1 MKYTVKTVENQ
12 TEWDEFVTAH
22 PDANFLQSWD
32 FYEFYFS
39 RGFDIVRRGIYDENN
54 QLVGVYAGEVEPAK
68 RGRHLA
74 IAGGPIFDWTNQEI
88 KNLIFSDMKQQ
99 AKKLKCAFVR
109 VRPQLQNTPENAKIF
124 QQLGFRK
131 APMYLSV
138 EFAGVLNLENSE
150 EEILKNMR
158 QRLRRALRKAEKNQ
172 ITIEKTSDPKAIHDF
187 YQIELQTAKRHDFY
201 AFSEDFLTKQFA
213 AFAKNDEAVLYI
225 AKLNGEILAENF
237 MIFYGNEAS
246 YHYGVSS
253 ELGTKYSGAPLLH
266 MEAMRDA
273 RKRGIKRYNFWGI
286 VDENDTKHRF
296 YGVSVFKRGFGVEEL
311 KYLEARDL
319 VLDKISYYTKTLPI
333 ETLRRKVRHV

>member
-39 RGFDIVRRGIYDENN
+39 RGFDIVRRGVYDENG

-74 IAGGPIFDWTNQEI
+74 VAGGPIFDWSNQEI

-99 AKKLKCAFVR
+99 AKKLKCTFVR

>member
-88 KNLIFSDMKQQ
+88 KKLIFDDMKLR
-99 AKKLKCAFVR
+99 AKKLKCTFVR
-109 VRPQLQNTPENAKIF
+109 VRPQLQNTSENAKTF

>member
-12 TEWDEFVTAH
+12 TEWDKFVTSH

-32 FYEFYFS
+32 FYEFYRS

-74 IAGGPIFDWTNQEI
+74 VAGGPIFDWTNQEV
-88 KNLIFSDMKQQ
+88 KKLIFDDMKLQ
-99 AKKLKCAFVR
+99 AKKLKRTFVR
-109 VRPQLQNTPENAKIF
+109 VRPQLQNTPENAKTF

-286 VDENDTKHRF
+286 VNENDTKHRF

>member
-99 AKKLKCAFVR
+99 AKKLKCTFVR

-225 AKLNGEILAENF
+225 AKLGGEILAENF

-253 ELGTKYSGAPLLH
+253 ELGTRYSGAPLLH

>member
-1 MKYTVKTVENQ
+1 MKYTVKTVKNQ

-99 AKKLKCAFVR
+99 AKKLKCTFVR

>member
-1 MKYTVKTVENQ
+1 MKYTVKTVKNQ
-12 TEWDEFVTAH
+12 TEWDEFVAAH

-39 RGFDIVRRGIYDENN
+39 RGFDIVRRGIYDEND

-74 IAGGPIFDWTNQEI
+74 VAGGPIFNWTNQEI

-99 AKKLKCAFVR
+99 AKKLRCTFVR

-225 AKLNGEILAENF
+225 AKLGGEILAENF

>member
-1 MKYTVKTVENQ
+1 MKYTVKTVEKQ
-12 TEWDEFVTAH
+12 SEWDKFVTSH

-32 FYEFYFS
+32 FYEFYRS

-54 QLVGVYAGEVEPAK
+54 RLVGVYAGEVEPAK

-74 IAGGPIFDWTNQEI
+74 VAGGPIFDWTNQEI

-99 AKKLKCAFVR
+99 AKKLKCTFVR

>member
-1 MKYTVKTVENQ
+1 MKYTVKTVEKQ
-12 TEWDEFVTAH
+12 SEWDEFVTSH

-32 FYEFYFS
+32 FYKFYQS
-39 RGFDIVRRGIYDENN
+39 RGFDIVRRGVYDEND

-74 IAGGPIFDWTNQEI
+74 VAGGPIFDWTNQEI
-88 KNLIFSDMKQQ
+88 KNLIFSDMKLQ
-99 AKKLKCAFVR
+99 AKKLKCTFVR
-109 VRPQLQNTPENAKIF
+109 VRPQLENNSANAQIF

-158 QRLRRALRKAEKNQ
+158 QRLRRALRKAEKNR
-172 ITIEKTSDPKAIHDF
+172 ITIEKTSDPQAIHDF

-213 AFAKNDEAVLYI
+213 AFAKNDEAILYI

-253 ELGTKYSGAPLLH
+253 ELGTKYSSAPLLH

>member
-1 MKYTVKTVENQ
+1 MKYTVKTVKNQ

-32 FYEFYFS
+32 FYEFYLS
-39 RGFDIVRRGIYDENN
+39 RGFDIVRRGIYDEND

-74 IAGGPIFDWTNQEI
+74 VAGGPIFDWSNPEV
-88 KNLIFSDMKQQ
+88 KKLIFDDMELQ
-99 AKKLKCAFVR
+99 AKKLKCTFVR
-109 VRPQLQNTPENAKIF
+109 VRPQLQNTPENAKTF

-253 ELGTKYSGAPLLH
+253 ELGTKYSSAPLLH

>member
-12 TEWDEFVTAH
+12 TEWDKFVTSH

-99 AKKLKCAFVR
+99 AKKLKCTFVR

>member
-1 MKYTVKTVENQ
+1 MKYTVKTVEKQ

-32 FYEFYFS
+32 FYEFYQS

-74 IAGGPIFDWTNQEI
+74 VAGGPIFDWSNPEV
-88 KNLIFSDMKQQ
+88 KKLIFDDMELQ
-99 AKKLKCAFVR
+99 AKKLKCTFVR
-109 VRPQLQNTPENAKIF
+109 VRPQLQNTPENAKTF